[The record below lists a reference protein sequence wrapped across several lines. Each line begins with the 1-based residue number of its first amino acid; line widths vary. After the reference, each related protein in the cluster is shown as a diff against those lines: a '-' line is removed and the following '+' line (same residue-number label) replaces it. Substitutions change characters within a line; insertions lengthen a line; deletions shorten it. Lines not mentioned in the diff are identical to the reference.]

1 MVDPIRRLLLTVTV
15 MLICTCYLPSSN
27 LHLIVGG
34 IALQGIS
41 TSRSSRV
48 LGNVLS
54 NLFSTKIF
62 LSGSRNF
69 YSFYVVINYVTIF
82 TDPIDC
88 QWSPWSSC
96 NLSCGNGF
104 QSRFIVQN
112 AQNGGASCEGGFTQ
126 SCNMG
131 ACRGKNNYNH
141 KATF

>member
-1 MVDPIRRLLLTVTV
+1 
-15 MLICTCYLPSSN
+15 MLFSSN
-27 LHLIVGG
+27 LLLIVGG

-48 LGNVLS
+48 LGKYS
-54 NLFSTKIF
+54 IQFIF
-62 LSGSRNF
+62 YQNYFFKRQQKFLWLL
-69 YSFYVVINYVTIF
+69 VINYVTIF
-82 TDPIDC
+82 TDPTDC

-131 ACRGKNNYNH
+131 ACRGKSITST
-141 KATF
+141 KLRFD